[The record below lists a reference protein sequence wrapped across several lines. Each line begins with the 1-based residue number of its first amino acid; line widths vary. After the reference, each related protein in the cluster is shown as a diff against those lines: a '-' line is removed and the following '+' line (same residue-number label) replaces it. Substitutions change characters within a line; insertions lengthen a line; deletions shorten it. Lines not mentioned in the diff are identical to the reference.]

1 MTTNDI
7 VKRLKNYKKIVKA
20 IISLQR
26 KLNELD
32 NSYYSKSANF
42 EQRVTT
48 SKVNT
53 TENRLISIIQKKD
66 TIIHEIITLN
76 DEKLAVLDLIDY
88 LDDFV
93 EWLTITKIYVLCEPV
108 EIICRDLRLSK
119 TQLYRVRK
127 KAIEHLE
134 AEVNNSYDRLGN
146 K

>member
-7 VKRLKNYKKIVKA
+7 VKRLKNYKKIEKA
-20 IISLQR
+20 VISLQR

-66 TIIHEIITLN
+66 TIIH
-76 DEKLAVLDLIDY
+76 
-88 LDDFV
+88 
-93 EWLTITKIYVLCEPV
+93 
-108 EIICRDLRLSK
+108 
-119 TQLYRVRK
+119 
-127 KAIEHLE
+127 AI
-134 AEVNNSYDRLGN
+134 SQ
-146 K
+146 

>member
-7 VKRLKNYKKIVKA
+7 VKRLKNYKKIEKA
-20 IISLQR
+20 VISLQR

-93 EWLTITKIYVLCEPV
+93 EWLTITKIYVLCELV
-108 EIICRDLRLSK
+108 EIICRDLRFSK

-127 KAIEHLE
+127 KAIERLE
-134 AEVNNSYDRLGN
+134 AEVNNSYDR
-146 K
+146 

>member
-7 VKRLKNYKKIVKA
+7 VKRLKNFKKIEKA

-32 NSYYSKSANF
+32 NSYYSKSVNF

-53 TENRLISIIQKKD
+53 TENKLISIIQKKD
-66 TIIHEIITLN
+66 TIIHEIITLTE
-76 DEKLAVLDLIDY
+76 EKLAVLDLINNLSDCK
-88 LDDFV
+88 

-127 KAIEHLE
+127 KALEHLE
-134 AEVNNSYDRLGN
+134 AEVNNSYDR
-146 K
+146 

>member
-7 VKRLKNYKKIVKA
+7 VKRLKNYKKIDKA

-32 NSYYSKSANF
+32 NSYYPKSANF
-42 EQRVTT
+42 EQRITT

-66 TIIHEIITLN
+66 TIIHEIMTLN
-76 DEKLAVLDLIDY
+76 DEKLAVLDLINKLSEDE
-88 LDDFV
+88 
-93 EWLTITKIYVLCEPV
+93 EWLAITKLYVLNEDV
-108 EIICRDLRLSK
+108 AIICKDLRLSK

-127 KAIEHLE
+127 QAIERLE
-134 AEVNNSYDRLGN
+134 AIR
-146 K
+146 

>member
-1 MTTNDI
+1 MTKEEI
-7 VKRLKNYKKIVKA
+7 VKRLKNYKKIEKA

-32 NSYYSKSANF
+32 NSYYPKSANL
-42 EQRVTT
+42 EQRITT

-53 TENRLISIIQKKD
+53 TENRLVNIIQKKD
-66 TIIHEIITLN
+66 TIIHEIIALTE
-76 DEKLAVLDLIDY
+76 EKLAVLDLINY

-108 EIICRDLRLSK
+108 EIICRDLKLSK

-127 KAIEHLE
+127 KAIERLE
-134 AEVNNSYDRLGN
+134 A

>member
-7 VKRLKNYKKIVKA
+7 VKILKNYKKIEKA

-32 NSYYSKSANF
+32 NSYYPKSASF

-66 TIIHEIITLN
+66 TIIHEIVTLN
-76 DEKLAVLDLIDY
+76 DEKLAVLDLINN
-88 LDDFV
+88 LSDDE
-93 EWLTITKIYVLCEPV
+93 EWLAITKIYVLSEDAAN
-108 EIICRDLRLSK
+108 ISKDLRLSK
-119 TQLYRVRK
+119 SQLYRVRK
-127 KAIEHLE
+127 KAIERLE
-134 AEVNNSYDRLGN
+134 ACLT
-146 K
+146 

>member
-7 VKRLKNYKKIVKA
+7 VKRLKNYKKIEKA
-20 IISLQR
+20 VISLQR

-93 EWLTITKIYVLCEPV
+93 EWLTITKIYVLSEDV
-108 EIICRDLRLSK
+108 TNICKDLRLSK

-127 KAIEHLE
+127 KAIERLE
-134 AEVNNSYDRLGN
+134 AEVNNSYDR
-146 K
+146 

>member
-7 VKRLKNYKKIVKA
+7 VKRLKNFKKIEKA

-32 NSYYSKSANF
+32 NSYYSKSVNF

-53 TENRLISIIQKKD
+53 TENKLISIIQKKD
-66 TIIHEIITLN
+66 TIIHEIITLTE
-76 DEKLAVLDLIDY
+76 EKLAVLDLINNLSDCK
-88 LDDFV
+88 

-134 AEVNNSYDRLGN
+134 AEVNNSYDR
-146 K
+146 

>member
-7 VKRLKNYKKIVKA
+7 VKRLKNFKKIEKA

-32 NSYYSKSANF
+32 NSYYSKSVNF

-66 TIIHEIITLN
+66 TIIHEIITLTE
-76 DEKLAVLDLIDY
+76 EKLAVLDLINN
-88 LDDFV
+88 LSECE
-93 EWLTITKIYVLCEPV
+93 EWLAITKIYVLCEPV
-108 EIICRDLRLSK
+108 EIICRDLRFSK

-127 KAIEHLE
+127 KAIERLE
-134 AEVNNSYDRLGN
+134 AEVNNSYDRLGFD
-146 K
+146 